1 MMIYKVHIL
10 FFRSGKND
18 MVVQIA
24 QQLKKISRVTNS
36 LLASETLSLS
46 TVADAGF
53 MIALMTQKINPL

>member
-53 MIALMTQKINPL
+53 MIASMTQKINPL